1 MRAETSLEPAA
12 DRIVYRMMFLGL
24 LPAVIVG
31 ALALLINPFAGLLG
45 LIAVEALWI
54 TVVTLRTRAAVDQIL
69 RPLNAEL
76 LDMAEHPALDN
87 LLHGLSLTGG
97 VRMPRVRMIDTD
109 AMNAMI
115 VADRDRA
122 TLVVTRG
129 LIDGL
134 QRIELEGVLANLMA
148 RRRDG
153 SARYSTIVTAMYGNS
168 GPGGGA
174 RMLLDGLGEQRSV
187 RSDMAAV
194 DMTMYPPGLS
204 SALAKMEAVGTAIPD
219 APPESL
225 HLWMAPAMDVDEAGR
240 ILDES
245 LVESTMQPLSLRI
258 AVLEEL

>member
-1 MRAETSLEPAA
+1 MRSENSLEPAA
-12 DRIVYRMMFLGL
+12 DRIVYRMMLLGL

-31 ALALLINPFAGLLG
+31 ALTLRINPFLG
-45 LIAVEALWI
+45 LVGLAAVEALWI
-54 TVVTLRTRAAVDQIL
+54 AVVLLRTRAAVDQIL
-69 RPLNAEL
+69 RPLNSEVVDLA
-76 LDMAEHPALDN
+76 DHPRLEN

-97 VRMPRVRMIDTD
+97 VRLPKVRMIDTD

-115 VADRDRA
+115 VADRDRT

-134 QRIELEGVLANLMA
+134 DRIELEGVLANLMA

-168 GPGGGA
+168 GAGGGA
-174 RMLLDGLGEQRSV
+174 KMLLEGLGEQRSV
-187 RSDMAAV
+187 RSDLAAV
-194 DMTMYPPGLS
+194 DMTLYPPGLS
-204 SALAKMEAVGTAIPD
+204 SALAKMQSAGTAVPE

-225 HLWMAPAMDVDEAGR
+225 HLWIAPAVSVDEAGQ

-245 LVESTMQPLSLRI
+245 LVESTIQPLALRI